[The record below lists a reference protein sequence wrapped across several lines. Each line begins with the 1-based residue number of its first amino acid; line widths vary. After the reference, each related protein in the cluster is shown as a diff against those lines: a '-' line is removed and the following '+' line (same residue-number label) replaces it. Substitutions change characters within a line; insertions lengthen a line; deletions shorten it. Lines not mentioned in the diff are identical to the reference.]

1 MLSSRKA
8 MMNMM
13 CMCMAMSMGM
23 MRCAHLSAGGS
34 MKDQ

>member
-1 MLSSRKA
+1 MVSSRKA

-23 MRCAHLSAGGS
+23 MRCAHLSAGGR
-34 MKDQ
+34 MGV